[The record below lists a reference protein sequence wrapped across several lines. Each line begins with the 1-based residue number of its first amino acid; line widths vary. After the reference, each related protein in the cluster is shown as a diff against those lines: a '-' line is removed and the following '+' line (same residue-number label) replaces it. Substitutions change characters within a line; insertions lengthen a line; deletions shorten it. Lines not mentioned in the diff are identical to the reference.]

1 MFIILNNT
9 RISFDIFYQVK
20 SINTC
25 YQTLMYFL
33 QNFDEKMQ
41 LYHSQDVT
49 LRFAKGRWRDFPL
62 SRCPLYLTIVDG
74 NENFLKML

>member
-1 MFIILNNT
+1 
-9 RISFDIFYQVK
+9 
-20 SINTC
+20 
-25 YQTLMYFL
+25 MYFL